1 MRTIALKASA
11 NKQVQ
16 QYAHAVA
23 RQLGARLIVV
33 DCVHSLPADGIDL
46 LMWPKDGEDSG
57 QLKELQ
63 KTFPRLVQLDDAAGG
78 RRQGEQSGMVLPP
91 DPEDGAM
98 VLSYSSWARR
108 HGIDPHF
115 WLR

>member
-11 NKQVQ
+11 NERVQ
-16 QYAHAVA
+16 QYAHDVA

-33 DCVHSLPADGIDL
+33 DCAQSLPADGIDL
-46 LMWPKDGEDSG
+46 LMWHKHGDDSG

-63 KTFPRLVQLDDAAGG
+63 KTFPRLVHLEDEPG
-78 RRQGEQSGMVLPP
+78 RRQGEQPGMVLPP
-91 DPEDGAM
+91 DPEDGAL
-98 VLSYSSWARR
+98 VLSYSSWARK